1 MKAYIEVENGISTR
15 DEINGAVI
23 IGLIQKGDT
32 RTDTDEEGFETIV
45 DLWQEAIDAG
55 AVMLTD
61 EDKAATLAEQEAQA
75 KKQSDAELKL
85 AGVEFD
91 GVMCSATAED
101 QHGLADVEAVVRGG
115 LNINFHFEN
124 GTKLLLTSLNID
136 GFRSVWFPFRLSF
149 FE

>member
-1 MKAYIEVENGISTR
+1 MSWL
-15 DEINGAVI
+15 D
-23 IGLIQKGDT
+23 
-32 RTDTDEEGFETIV
+32 
-45 DLWQEAIDAG
+45 
-55 AVMLTD
+55 
-61 EDKAATLAEQEAQA
+61 
-75 KKQSDAELKL
+75 DAEIITAEMKIEAAKPTPAQLKL
-85 AGVEFD
+85 TGVEFD

-101 QHGLADVEAVVRGG
+101 QHGLADIEAVIRGG